1 MNSGHISSLF
11 PLFWVSKDSD
21 DIHVVSN
28 RENSGLNRVMWA
40 PNFPVPNAEALT
52 RIQKPGT
59 WNLALDISETS

>member
-1 MNSGHISSLF
+1 ML
-11 PLFWVSKDSD
+11 
-21 DIHVVSN
+21 
-28 RENSGLNRVMWA
+28 A